1 MTARKIST
9 LFLAGLMSFALFS
22 AAQPAPVA
30 AAIASRIYVGF
41 DVDGGNGGCDDPMF
55 GVTTHGAKQ
64 AIGHALREASNGDT
78 VYLCEGTYDLT
89 TGIRS
94 KGNVYQGDEPTLDEV
109 SIQGAG
115 DGDTVLDGNG
125 DIRILYIYGDIDVS
139 IRDLEF
145 YDGYDEYDGGAIC
158 QNNGNLLVE
167 NVTFDSNY
175 SADYG
180 GAIAC
185 EGDSLTVLD
194 STFSNNYAGRHG
206 GAIDVH
212 QDNGTIIRRS
222 LFINNHS
229 EEEGGA
235 LGSNGSDLT
244 VTNSEFIGNTSD
256 LHGGA
261 IWYPR
266 DSGLIATR
274 NIFTKNES
282 LLSGGAIALLDT
294 RYMRVV
300 TKRLL
305 ATNKFRQNRTDSMQ
319 GAKIGYMSN
328 YLD

>member
-9 LFLAGLMSFALFS
+9 LFLAGLMSFALFG
-22 AAQPAPVA
+22 AAQPASVA
-30 AAIASRIYVGF
+30 ALTAAGRIYVGF
-41 DVDGGNGGCDDPMF
+41 DVDGGNTGCDDPMF
-55 GVTTHGAKQ
+55 GVDSHGAKQ

-89 TGIRS
+89 TGILVRAS
-94 KGNVYQGDEPTLDEV
+94 NLKLNEV

-115 DGDTVLDGNG
+115 DGDTVLDGDG
-125 DIRILYIYGDIDVS
+125 DTQILYINGDIDVS

-145 YDGYDEYDGGAIC
+145 YDGYDENDGGAIC
-158 QNNGNLLVE
+158 QDNGNLLVE

-175 SADYG
+175 SAGYG

-194 STFSNNYAGRHG
+194 STFTNNYAEQHG

-212 QDNGTIIRRS
+212 QDNGTVIRRS
-222 LFINNHS
+222 VFVNNHS

-235 LGSNGSDLT
+235 LGSNGSELT
-244 VTNSEFIGNTSD
+244 VTNSEFTGNTSD

-266 DSGLIATR
+266 DGGLIATR
-274 NIFTKNES
+274 NIFTKNEA
-282 LLSGGAIALLDT
+282 LLSGGAISLLDN

-300 TKRLL
+300 GKRLL

-319 GAKIGYMSN
+319 GAKIGYNGFNFMP
-328 YLD
+328 

>member
-9 LFLAGLMSFALFS
+9 LFLAGLMSFALFG
-22 AAQPAPVA
+22 AAQPAPVE
-30 AAIASRIYVGF
+30 ASTIGRIYVGF

-89 TGIRS
+89 TGIQIR
-94 KGNVYQGDEPTLDEV
+94 GGWWDLNEV

-115 DGDTVLDGNG
+115 DGDTVLDGDGDTRILVIRG
-125 DIRILYIYGDIDVS
+125 DINVS

-145 YDGYDEYDGGAIC
+145 YDGFDENDGGAIC
-158 QNNGNLLVE
+158 QDNGNLLVE
-167 NVTFDSNY
+167 NVTFDDNY
-175 SADYG
+175 SGGYG

-185 EGDSLTVLD
+185 SGDSLTVLD
-194 STFSNNYAGRHG
+194 STFSNNVAELHG

-222 LFINNHS
+222 LFINNHAD
-229 EEEGGA
+229 EEGGA
-235 LGSNGSDLT
+235 LGANGSDLT

-256 LHGGA
+256 EHGGA

-266 DSGLIATR
+266 ESGLIATR
-274 NIFTKNES
+274 NIFTKNEA
-282 LLSGGAIALLDT
+282 LLSGGAIALRDT
-294 RYMRVV
+294 RYSRVV
-300 TKRLL
+300 AKRLL

-319 GAKIGYMSN
+319 GAKIGYLPFNFMP
-328 YLD
+328 

>member
-9 LFLAGLMSFALFS
+9 LFLAGLMSFALFG
-22 AAQPAPVA
+22 AAQPASVA
-30 AAIASRIYVGF
+30 ALTAAGRIYVGF
-41 DVDGGNGGCDDPMF
+41 DVNGGNTGCDDPMF

-78 VYLCEGTYDLT
+78 VYLCGGTYDLT
-89 TGIRS
+89 TGIQIRA
-94 KGNVYQGDEPTLDEV
+94 GWWDLDEV

-115 DGDTVLDGNG
+115 DGDTVLDGDG
-125 DIRILYIYGDIDVS
+125 DTRILIIHGPIDVS

-145 YDGYDEYDGGAIC
+145 YDGYANEGGAIC
-158 QNNGNLLVE
+158 QDGYSNLLVE

-175 SADYG
+175 STSFG
-180 GAIAC
+180 GAIGC
-185 EGDSLTVLD
+185 TDGSSLTVLD
-194 STFSNNYAGRHG
+194 STFTNNYAELHG

-212 QDNGTIIRRS
+212 QDNGTVIRRS
-222 LFINNHS
+222 VFVNNHS

-244 VTNSEFIGNTSD
+244 VTNSEFTGNTSD

-266 DSGLIATR
+266 ESGLIATR
-274 NIFTKNES
+274 NIFTKNEA
-282 LLSGGAIALLDT
+282 LLSGGAISLLDN
-294 RYMRVV
+294 RSSRVV
-300 TKRLL
+300 AKRLL

-319 GAKIGYMSN
+319 GAKIGYYGFNWMP
-328 YLD
+328 

>member
-1 MTARKIST
+1 MMTARKIST

-78 VYLCEGTYDLT
+78 VYLCGGTYDLT
-89 TGIRS
+89 TGIQIRA
-94 KGNVYQGDEPTLDEV
+94 DWWDLDEV

-125 DIRILYIYGDIDVS
+125 DIRILYINGDIDVS

-194 STFSNNYAGRHG
+194 STFSNNYAERHG

-282 LLSGGAIALLDT
+282 LLSGGAIALLDI

-305 ATNKFRQNRTDSMQ
+305 ATNKFRGNRTDSMQ
-319 GAKIGYMSN
+319 GAKIGYVSN

>member
-1 MTARKIST
+1 MMTARKIST

-78 VYLCEGTYDLT
+78 VYLCGGTYDLT
-89 TGIRS
+89 TGIQIRA
-94 KGNVYQGDEPTLDEV
+94 DWWALDEV

-115 DGDTVLDGNG
+115 DFETILDGDGDT
-125 DIRILYIYGDIDVS
+125 RILIIYGNIDVS
-139 IRDLEF
+139 IRDLQF
-145 YDGYDEYDGGAIC
+145 YDGFADEGGAIC
-158 QNNGNLLVE
+158 QDDSSNLLVE
-167 NVTFDSNY
+167 NVLFDSNY
-175 SADYG
+175 SESFG
-180 GAIAC
+180 GAIGCTGGA
-185 EGDSLTVLD
+185 SLTVLD
-194 STFSNNYAGRHG
+194 SMFLDNVAELHG

-229 EEEGGA
+229 DEEGGA
-235 LGSNGSDLT
+235 LGANGSDLT

-261 IWYPR
+261 IWYPQE
-266 DSGLIATR
+266 SGLIATR
-274 NIFTKNES
+274 NIFTKNEA
-282 LLSGGAIALLDT
+282 LLSGGAISLLDN
-294 RYMRVV
+294 RYSRVV
-300 TKRLL
+300 AKRLL

-319 GAKIGYMSN
+319 GAKIGYMPES
-328 YLD
+328 YFLP

>member
-1 MTARKIST
+1 MMTARKLST
-9 LFLAGLMSFALFS
+9 LFTAGLLSFALFG
-22 AAQPAPVA
+22 AAQPAPVE
-30 AAIASRIYVGF
+30 ASTIGRIYVGF

-89 TGIRS
+89 TGILVRAS
-94 KGNVYQGDEPTLDEV
+94 NLKLSEV

-115 DGDTVLDGNG
+115 DGDTVLDGDG
-125 DIRILYIYGDIDVS
+125 DTQILYINGAIDVS

-145 YDGYDEYDGGAIC
+145 YDGYDESDGGAIC
-158 QNNGNLLVE
+158 QDNGNLLVE

-175 SADYG
+175 SDGYG

-185 EGDSLTVLD
+185 EGDSLIILD
-194 STFSNNYAGRHG
+194 STFTNNYAEQHG

-212 QDNGTIIRRS
+212 QDNGTVIRRS
-222 LFINNHS
+222 IFVDNHS

-244 VTNSEFIGNTSD
+244 VTNSEFIRNTSD

-266 DSGLIATR
+266 ESGLIATR
-274 NIFTKNES
+274 NIFTKNEA
-282 LLSGGAIALLDT
+282 LLSGGAISLLDN
-294 RYMRVV
+294 RYSRVV
-300 TKRLL
+300 AKRLL

-319 GAKIGYMSN
+319 GAKIGY
-328 YLD
+328 YVPFWLP